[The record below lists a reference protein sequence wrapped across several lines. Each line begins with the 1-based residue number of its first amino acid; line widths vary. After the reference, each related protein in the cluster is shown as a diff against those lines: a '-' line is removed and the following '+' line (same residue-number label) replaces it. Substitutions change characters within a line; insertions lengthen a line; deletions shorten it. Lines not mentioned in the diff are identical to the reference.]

1 MGLSDG
7 MMRKMDEVE
16 GGAAYPKAAVA
27 GENPRVTQVQV
38 VRVLPPQ
45 SRLWARTLIRVLHG
59 QFRIFF
65 YQSIS
70 HVKVRE

>member
-16 GGAAYPKAAVA
+16 EGAAYPKAAVA

-38 VRVLPPQ
+38 VRFLLPQP
-45 SRLWARTLIRVLHG
+45 RVWAKMIRVLHC

-65 YQSIS
+65 
-70 HVKVRE
+70 

>member
-16 GGAAYPKAAVA
+16 EGAAYSKVAVA

-38 VRVLPPQ
+38 VRFLLPR
-45 SRLWARTLIRVLHG
+45 SRVWARTMIRLLHG
-59 QFRIFF
+59 QFRISF

-70 HVKVRE
+70 QVKVRE

>member
-16 GGAAYPKAAVA
+16 EGAAYPKVAVA

-38 VRVLPPQ
+38 VRFLLP
-45 SRLWARTLIRVLHG
+45 R
-59 QFRIFF
+59 
-65 YQSIS
+65 
-70 HVKVRE
+70 